1 MLSMM
6 GLSSERLSPIE
17 IWFTMSR
24 ELIGSVFQQKEKVD
38 GVILLSAFPCGPD
51 SMVNELLTRR
61 IKDVPILNLVLD
73 AQSGTAGVETRLE
86 SFIDIIR
93 FKEGEMV

>member
-1 MLSMM
+1 M
-6 GLSSERLSPIE
+6 I
-17 IWFTMSR
+17 
-24 ELIGSVFQQKEKVD
+24 
-38 GVILLSAFPCGPD
+38 
-51 SMVNELLTRR
+51 NELLTRR

>member
-1 MLSMM
+1 M
-6 GLSSERLSPIE
+6 
-17 IWFTMSR
+17 
-24 ELIGSVFQQKEKVD
+24 D

-51 SMVNELLTRR
+51 SMINELLTRR

-86 SFIDIIR
+86 SFVDIIR